1 MSAKYCIGVDVGG
14 TKLQAGLVQVGQAI
28 QTRLA
33 ETLPSRGPEK
43 VLEDILDL
51 IGQIAGEQLARGEVE
66 AIGLGV
72 PGQVDADGTIHNAPN
87 LGWETFAV
95 VPRLQQEFGVP
106 TYVIND
112 VNAAALYYWKYGVA
126 QGLSDLVVLF
136 VGTGVGGGIIANNQ
150 LVTGAQGS
158 AGELGHIIVETNGRP
173 YITGSRGCLEAYC
186 GGRAQAERFRE
197 LAKEHPEQ
205 ANRVIELAGGIERI
219 DNPHIDQAFR
229 EGDPFAKQ
237 FYDRTSEYLAAGL
250 VTILN
255 CLNPQMVILGGGVLE
270 HNPYLAERA
279 WGIACKQALP
289 LAVSKVRLEM
299 VKLSSIAGVVGS
311 ATFASLKA
319 SYEPLK
325 P

>member
-1 MSAKYCIGVDVGG
+1 MSSPYCIGVDVGG
-14 TKLQAGLVQVGQAI
+14 TKLQAGLVRGGEAL

-33 ETLPSRGPEK
+33 ETLPSRGSEQ
-43 VLEDILDL
+43 VLEDIVEL
-51 IGQIAGEQLARGEVE
+51 IRETASEPLARGEVL

-72 PGQVDADGTIHNAPN
+72 PGQVDPDGTIHNAPN
-87 LGWETFAV
+87 LGWKTFAV
-95 VPRLQQEFGVP
+95 APRLRQEFGVP
-106 TYVIND
+106 AYVIND
-112 VNAAALYYWKYGVA
+112 VNAAALYYWKHGVA

-150 LVTGAQGS
+150 IVTGAQGS
-158 AGELGHIIVETNGRP
+158 AGELGHMIVETNGRP
-173 YITGSRGCLEAYC
+173 YVTGSRGCLEAYC

-197 LAKEHPEQ
+197 LAEEHPEQ
-205 ANRVIELAGGIERI
+205 AKRVIELAGGIERI
-219 DNPHIDQAFR
+219 DNQHIDQAFQ
-229 EGDPFAKQ
+229 EGDPFARE

-255 CLNPQMVILGGGVLE
+255 SLNPQMLILGGGVLE

-279 WGIACKQALP
+279 WDITCEQALP
-289 LAVSKVRLEM
+289 SAVSKVRLEM

-319 SYEPLK
+319 SHEPLK